1 VEHEKKKN
9 RTVVNIY
16 GQQYTIV
23 GQENSNHVSHVAQVV
38 DEKMRS
44 IQSNNTYIDSK
55 TLAVLTAVNF
65 ANDYLK
71 LQEEVEQLQ
80 RKISEKERE
89 NYA

>member
-1 VEHEKKKN
+1 MSEHDENK
-9 RTVVNIY
+9 RTVVDIY

-23 GQENSNHVSHVAQVV
+23 GSEKNYHVKSVAKLV

-44 IQSNNTYIDSK
+44 IQTKNTYIDTK
-55 TLAVLTAVNF
+55 TIAVLTAVNI

-71 LQEEVEQLQ
+71 LKDDYERLEQ
-80 RKISEKERE
+80 KYSEKERE